1 MNLNRVHHVAIIGSD
16 YEKSKHFYVDLLGFQ
31 VIRETYRAERR
42 DHKIDLQL
50 DDLNRR
56 LKDKQLTCTMTDAAR
71 DHILDAAYDPQF
83 GARPLRRYVQR
94 TVETLIARRIL
105 AGDITPGSALLVDAE
120 NGSLTV
126 KA

>member
-1 MNLNRVHHVAIIGSD
+1 VFRPEFLNRLDEIV
-16 YEKSKHFYVDLLGFQ
+16 FYKPL
-31 VIRETYRAERR
+31 TR
-42 DHKIDLQL
+42 DNICRIIDLQL

-105 AGDITPGSALLVDAE
+105 AGDITPGSALLVDAV